1 MIEKMLQNFSGR
13 IKNFPT
19 PKNPF
24 ISVYEAISNSLQAI
38 DKRSIK
44 NGQIDIFIQRMN
56 EPLTEGGIYPIS
68 SIRIVDNGIGF
79 NDKNYASFKTFDSA
93 YKQSIGGKGIG
104 RLNWVKTFKNIVVKS
119 TYLENEEFFYRD
131 FEFNLNN
138 EIELKEFKN
147 TEEKNIKTSILLSG
161 LKTEYY
167 KKSCID
173 LEHIANKIIQH
184 FTSYFVIGI
193 ESTINVHDGNKSICL
208 NKFFKN
214 DKYLDSKSEEVI
226 VNKNTFDLKHV
237 FLKTSPNSSHKIFVC
252 AQNRVVT
259 KISIP
264 NIEELPSSFDIDN
277 SKAIYQCFI
286 SGQFLD
292 EDVNQERNEFN
303 SVVFDKNNDE
313 DLFGADL
320 NLYNI
325 VIEKITEYLDSYLEP
340 YKLEKMS
347 SLRDYIKNDAPE
359 YSHLY
364 NKKKEELQKISY
376 ATIRSKN
383 KLKLE
388 LFKINQRINLDNY
401 NAVNDFEIQDQVD
414 ESKIQEIMESITD
427 IAKSELVSYVVKRK
441 LVLQVLRKML
451 SYKDDETY
459 YLESKLHN
467 LFFPMKTDDSGIDY
481 NQHNLWLIDERL
493 SYSYKYFSDK
503 QLKKVFED
511 SDSPKRPDGLFMDA
525 VSFTDSSNGYAD
537 NITIIEFKRP
547 GRDDYNSKDNPIDQ
561 VYDYIDLMINKN
573 AKGLNG
579 EIVNVDEN
587 TKFVAYIIA
596 DITKSLKREINK
608 AKLQPTA
615 NNLTFFGYNDAYKV
629 FIEVVP
635 YSVILDNSVKR
646 NEVFFNK
653 ISI

>member
-1 MIEKMLQNFSGR
+1 MKEKMLQNFSGR

-24 ISVYEAISNSLQAI
+24 VSVYEAISNSLQAI
-38 DKRSIK
+38 KKS
-44 NGQIDIFIQRMN
+44 NTEHGQIDINIRRMA
-56 EPLTEGGIYPIS
+56 ETLTDGGIYPIR
-68 SIRIVDNGIGF
+68 SIEIIDNGIGF
-79 NDKNYASFKTFDSA
+79 NEENYTSFKTFDSPH
-93 YKQSIGGKGIG
+93 KQSIGGKGIG
-104 RLNWVKTFKNIVVKS
+104 RLNWIKTFNNIFVKS
-119 TYLENEEFFYRD
+119 SYTIGSENFFRS
-131 FEFNLNN
+131 FEFNIKS
-138 EIELKEFKN
+138 EIELKDSKK
-147 TEEKNIKTSILLSG
+147 TEDKKIETSILLSG
-161 LKTEYY
+161 LKPDYY
-167 KKSCID
+167 KKSAID

-184 FTSYFVIGI
+184 FTSYFVIGLDI
-193 ESTINVHDGNKSICL
+193 IINVHDGDDTICL
-208 NKFFKN
+208 NHFFKSE
-214 DKYLDSKSEEVI
+214 KYIDSKSEEVQ
-226 VNKNTFDLKHV
+226 VNGKTFDLKHV
-237 FLKTSPNSSHKIFVC
+237 FLKTSPNSTHKIFVC

-264 NIEELPSSFDIDN
+264 NIEELPSSFDIEN

-286 SGQFLD
+286 SGDFLD

-303 SVVFDKNNDE
+303 SIVFDKVNEE
-313 DLFGADL
+313 DLFGSDL

-340 YKLEKMS
+340 YKLEKMNK
-347 SLRDYIKNDAPE
+347 LREYIKNDAPE

-364 NKKKEELQKISY
+364 NKKKEKLGKISY
-376 ATIRSKN
+376 STIRSKN
-383 KLKLE
+383 KLKVE
-388 LFKINQRINLDNY
+388 LFKINQRINLENY
-401 NAVNDFEIQDQVD
+401 SAVNDFEIQNQVD
-414 ESKIQEIMESITD
+414 DSKIQEIMESITD

-451 SYKDDETY
+451 SYKEDETY
-459 YLESKLHN
+459 FLEGKLHN

-503 QLKKVFED
+503 QLKKVFKD
-511 SDSPKRPDGLFMDA
+511 SESLKRPDGLFMDA
-525 VSFTDSSNGYAD
+525 VSFTDATNGYAD
-537 NITIIEFKRP
+537 NITIVEFKRP
-547 GRDDYNSKDNPIDQ
+547 GRDDYNSKDNPIEQ
-561 VYDYIDLMINKN
+561 VYDYIDLMVNKN
-573 AKGLNG
+573 AKGSNG

-615 NNLTFFGYNDAYKV
+615 NNLTFFGYNNAYKV
-629 FIEVVP
+629 FIEVIP
-635 YSVILDNSVKR
+635 YSVILDNSIKR
-646 NEVFFNK
+646 NEVFFKK